1 MSNPVKR
8 FAERRRVETIAN
20 PGSSMVAAFASSFSQ
35 KAFPGIPKQQL
46 ALHLL
51 PYQYSA
57 DFRLI
62 SLFFCRSNQLEKQK

>member
-1 MSNPVKR
+1 M
-8 FAERRRVETIAN
+8 
-20 PGSSMVAAFASSFSQ
+20 MVAAFASSLSQ